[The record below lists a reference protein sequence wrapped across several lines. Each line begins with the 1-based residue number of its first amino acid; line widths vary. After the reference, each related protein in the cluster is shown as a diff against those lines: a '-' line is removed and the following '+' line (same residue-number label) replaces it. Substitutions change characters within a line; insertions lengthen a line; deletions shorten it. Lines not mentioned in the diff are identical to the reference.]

1 MPMGFT
7 SGAAQT
13 GLSSTAM
20 GNPTAGAGVGEAGGQ
35 ESSPGL
41 STCSITDLRQG
52 GGWRRF

>member
-41 STCSITDLRQG
+41 STCSITDLHQG